1 MANKIF
7 VGIMLVALIYGAVTN
22 RAADVVEEILC
33 SPKDAFFVF
42 IDIYALLIFWG
53 GILRIIKDSG
63 LLDVISKYVSK
74 LIHPL
79 FKKLD
84 VNSDAMKYI
93 SMNFVANMLSMGS
106 AATPFGLK
114 AMEELDKINNH
125 SDTASNEM
133 VTFLL
138 INTSGLCLIPTTL
151 LSIRTQ
157 FGSENTVKIIPW
169 IVLVS
174 TICTASAIV
183 LDIGVRKFAKY

>member
-7 VGIMLVALIYGAVTN
+7 VGIMLVALGYAALTN
-22 RAADVVEEILC
+22 RADAVIEEILS

-63 LLDVISKYVSK
+63 LLDVISKYISK

-79 FKKLD
+79 FKNLD
-84 VNSDAMKYI
+84 VESDAMKYI

-114 AMEELDKINNH
+114 AMEELNKINNN

-157 FGSENTVKIIPW
+157 FGSENTVAIIPW

-174 TICTASAIV
+174 TICTISAIF
-183 LDIGVRKFAKY
+183 LDIGVRKLAKY